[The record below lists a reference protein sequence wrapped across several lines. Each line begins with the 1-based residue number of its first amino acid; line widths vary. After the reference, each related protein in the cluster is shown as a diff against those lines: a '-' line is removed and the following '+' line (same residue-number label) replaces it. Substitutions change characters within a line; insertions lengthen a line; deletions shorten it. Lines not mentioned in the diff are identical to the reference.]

1 MSEKCPSCG
10 SCGMPMEKPE
20 QFGANDTSNAYCVHC
35 TNDKGELFDYDTIL
49 KGKVIDLLGNNSLR
63 ARMAQRGREQCLR
76 RFSGDKIMAETMTF
90 LTGIHQA
97 GRRNYHS

>member
-49 KGKVIDLLGNNSLR
+49 KGNIQFYMEDQGLDEAAAKEYSIKYLSTLPV
-63 ARMAQRGREQCLR
+63 
-76 RFSGDKIMAETMTF
+76 
-90 LTGIHQA
+90 
-97 GRRNYHS
+97 